1 MIEIALSTALVCFGL
16 ALLMNLVLLW
26 RGPDLPD
33 RILAVDTIVINI
45 IALIVLYGIRSG
57 NGLNFEAAM
66 LLAMTG
72 FVSTVAFCRY
82 MLRGDVID
90 LGVAMIAEIVISL
103 LLVTGGVFGLVGS
116 LGLLKLRQP
125 MQRLHAP
132 TTATTIGV
140 GAALL
145 ASIIYAATVK
155 GDPSWQELL
164 IIVFLFITSP
174 VTANFLSK
182 AHLHRTIPPESLPA
196 TGTDSPWATLET
208 EDAARAPAADRK
220 AP

>member
-1 MIEIALSTALVCFGL
+1 
-16 ALLMNLVLLW
+16 
-26 RGPDLPD
+26 
-33 RILAVDTIVINI
+33 
-45 IALIVLYGIRSG
+45 
-57 NGLNFEAAM
+57 
-66 LLAMTG
+66 
-72 FVSTVAFCRY
+72 
-82 MLRGDVID
+82 
-90 LGVAMIAEIVISL
+90 MIAEIVISL

-132 TTATTIGV
+132 TKATTIGV

-145 ASIIYAATVK
+145 ASVIYAATVK

-164 IIVFLFITSP
+164 IIMFLFITSP
-174 VTANFLSK
+174 ITANFLSK
-182 AHLHRTIPPESLPA
+182 AHLHRTIPPESRPA